1 MSFKTFVTNRN
12 FNPAEFNE
20 RIWSGSYKQQLK
32 AILVAITEAKIKDPK
47 TPSFL
52 KAKNTIMTQLFFQ
65 SSTQAS
71 WKDCE
76 AQDILKLLNEFDWLD
91 LTDVLK
97 VGMVSSYVLRTQDYL
112 NYYTIKSQVVLELF
126 SRLPMKGLT
135 DRDKVNLI
143 KAKIDLEDP
152 DNYFAPE
159 SFKQK
164 MKEYEDMTSEFQK
177 PYYLEKLKTILRTLT
192 EETLERKKK
201 RIIELQNLIDPPPT
215 KIFNTECAICF
226 ENILEDADAIEL
238 TRKCC
243 HCGHAF
249 HKKCLD
255 QWLEKNDTCPSCRK
269 KCLFESDIKNVASAA
284 LLKTF
289 SVSIATFLIDSLQ
302 ADPNITLQGKFPL
315 LLASKR
321 NDPDL
326 GRLLI
331 SRGANTDKLL
341 TLVDTY
347 TRQLKH
353 LKEKMHRA
361 EKQALS
367 ATAEA
372 KQLKVQLSDVN
383 KRIEKSEQI
392 FLVKNK
398 KYDEM
403 EKVQK
408 ALESY
413 KNDVLKAERVRRAG
427 QRFVGLRKTQRDTLW
442 EKFKEIR
449 LKVNFPENSKEF
461 EVLKKKIDKFKS
473 KLEKNEDLVNE
484 AQFKWDNHNPLVKH
498 TRSKNE
504 LKTALR
510 QAKNTRDKEK
520 GQLKDLQKS
529 LGKIEESFEKELR
542 ICSQKIDKIAT
553 KIKLKNEWLFAYEST
568 ISAKKRV
575 LQDFKNVPFNS
586 SVIENEFQI
595 REARAVAKSTVGRY
609 IVQSGRLEKKLQRQI
624 SIQNEPSLILGSI
637 RTTKEEKSKLR
648 GFIDSISL

>member
-1 MSFKTFVTNRN
+1 MSFKTFVTKRN

-20 RIWSGSYKQQLK
+20 RVWSSSYTQQLK
-32 AILVAITEAKIKDPK
+32 AILVAITEAKRKDPSS
-47 TPSFL
+47 PSFL

-71 WKDCE
+71 WEHCE
-76 AQDILKLLNEFDWLD
+76 AQDILELLNEFDWLD

-97 VGMVSSYVLRTQDYL
+97 VGMVSSSVLRAQDYL

-126 SRLPMKGLT
+126 SRLPMNGGLT

-177 PYYLEKLKTILRTLT
+177 PYYLEKLKTILQTLT

-201 RIIELQNLIDPPPT
+201 KMMELQNLIDPPPT
-215 KIFNTECAICF
+215 KIYNTECAICF

-289 SVSIATFLIDSLQ
+289 SVSVATFLIDSLQ

-347 TRQLKH
+347 TRQLKY
-353 LKEKMHRA
+353 LEEDLPRA

-372 KQLKVQLSDVN
+372 KQLKVQLSAVN
-383 KRIEKSEQI
+383 KHIKESKQNFR
-392 FLVKNK
+392 VKK
-398 KYDEM
+398 IKYDEM

-413 KNDVLKAERVRRAG
+413 KNDVLKANGALKLGRKLVAVELHKKDN
-427 QRFVGLRKTQRDTLW
+427 FLEKLPGLRRKVRYPKDS
-442 EKFKEIR
+442 EKYKR
-449 LKVNFPENSKEF
+449 LNKKVANFE
-461 EVLKKKIDKFKS
+461 S
-473 KLEKNEDLVNE
+473 KLEKNEDRVNE
-484 AQFKWDNHNPLVKH
+484 AQFNLSNHNPLDAR
-498 TRSKNE
+498 TGSKDKLE
-504 LKTALR
+504 TALR
-510 QAKNTRDKEK
+510 QAENNRDKGK
-520 GQLKDLQKS
+520 GQLKDFQKS
-529 LGKIEESFEKELR
+529 LDKIEEIFRRELQDCER
-542 ICSQKIDKIAT
+542 EINKIDTKIAQKT
-553 KIKLKNEWLFAYEST
+553 ALFVAYKST
-568 ISAKKRV
+568 ISDKESA
-575 LQDFKNVPFNS
+575 LQRFTLNNR
-586 SVIENEFQI
+586 SVINNESQI
-595 REARAVAKSTVGRY
+595 RKALVAAESTVGRY
-609 IVQSGRLEKKLQRQI
+609 LSEQQELEHKLQRQI
-624 SIQNEPSLILGSI
+624 SIQNEPSLILGRI

-648 GFIDSISL
+648 GFIDSSSL

>member
-20 RIWSGSYKQQLK
+20 RLLSGSYKQQLK
-32 AILVAITEAKIKDPK
+32 AILVAITEAKIKDPSS
-47 TPSFL
+47 PSFL

-164 MKEYEDMTSEFQK
+164 MKQYEDMTSEFQK

-215 KIFNTECAICF
+215 KIFNTECTICF

-289 SVSIATFLIDSLQ
+289 SVSVATFLIDSLQ

-347 TRQLKH
+347 TRQLKY
-353 LKEKMHRA
+353 LEEDLPRA

-372 KQLKVQLSDVN
+372 KQLKVQLSAVN
-383 KRIEKSEQI
+383 KHIKESKQNFR
-392 FLVKNK
+392 VKK
-398 KYDEM
+398 IKYDEM
-403 EKVQK
+403 EEVQK

-413 KNDVLKAERVRRAG
+413 KNDVLKANGALKLG
-427 QRFVGLRKTQRDTLW
+427 RKLVAVELHKKDTLW

-449 LKVNFPENSKEF
+449 LKVNFPKDSEKYKRLNKKVANF
-461 EVLKKKIDKFKS
+461 ES
-473 KLEKNEDLVNE
+473 KLEKNEDRVNE
-484 AQFKWDNHNPLVKH
+484 AQFNLSNHNPLDAR
-498 TRSKNE
+498 TGSKDKLE
-504 LKTALR
+504 TALR
-510 QAKNTRDKEK
+510 QAENNRDKGK
-520 GQLKDLQKS
+520 GQLKDFQKS
-529 LGKIEESFEKELR
+529 LDKIEENFRGELQDCER
-542 ICSQKIDKIAT
+542 EINKIDTKIAQ
-553 KIKLKNEWLFAYEST
+553 KNASLAAYKST
-568 ISAKKRV
+568 ISDKESA
-575 LQDFKNVPFNS
+575 LQRFTLNNR
-586 SVIENEFQI
+586 SVISNESQI
-595 REARAVAKSTVGRY
+595 RKALVAAESTVGRY
-609 IVQSGRLEKKLQRQI
+609 LSEQQELEHKLQRQI
-624 SIQNEPSLILGSI
+624 SIQNEPSLILGRI

-648 GFIDSISL
+648 GFIDSSSL

>member
-1 MSFKTFVTNRN
+1 MSFKTFVTKRN

-20 RIWSGSYKQQLK
+20 RVWSGSYKQQLK
-32 AILVAITEAKIKDPK
+32 AILVAITGAKRKDPK

-76 AQDILKLLNEFDWLD
+76 ARDILELLNEFDWLD

-97 VGMVSSYVLRTQDYL
+97 VGMVSSYVLRAQDYL

-126 SRLPMKGLT
+126 SRLPMNGGLT

-152 DNYFAPE
+152 DNYFAPK

-164 MKEYEDMTSEFQK
+164 MKEYEDITSEFQK
-177 PYYLEKLKTILRTLT
+177 PYYLEKLKTILQTLT
-192 EETLERKKK
+192 EENLERKKK
-201 RIIELQNLIDPPPT
+201 KIMELQNLIDPPPT
-215 KIFNTECAICF
+215 QIYNTECNICF
-226 ENILEDADAIEL
+226 EKILVDADSIGL

-243 HCGHAF
+243 NCGHAF
-249 HKKCLD
+249 HKTCLD

-289 SVSIATFLIDSLQ
+289 SVSVATFLIDSLQ

-321 NDPDL
+321 NDTDL

-347 TRQLKH
+347 THQLKD
-353 LKEKMHRA
+353 LKEDLPSA

-372 KQLKVQLSDVN
+372 KQLKVQLSAVN
-383 KRIEKSEQI
+383 KHIKESKQNFRVKQI
-392 FLVKNK
+392 

-403 EKVQK
+403 EEVQK

-413 KNDVLKAERVRRAG
+413 KNDVLKANGALKAG
-427 QRFVGLRKTQRDTLW
+427 RKLVAVELHKKDNFLEKLPGLRRKVRYPKDS
-442 EKFKEIR
+442 EKYKR
-449 LKVNFPENSKEF
+449 LNKKVANFE
-461 EVLKKKIDKFKS
+461 S
-473 KLEKNEDLVNE
+473 KLEKNEDRVNE
-484 AQFKWDNHNPLVKH
+484 AQFNLSNHNPLDARTV
-498 TRSKNE
+498 SKDKLE
-504 LKTALR
+504 TALR
-510 QAKNTRDKEK
+510 QAENNRDKEK
-520 GQLKDLQKS
+520 DQLKEFKIRLDEIEDIFKSELQDCEREIK
-529 LGKIEESFEKELR
+529 R
-542 ICSQKIDKIAT
+542 IDTKIA
-553 KIKLKNEWLFAYEST
+553 LKTALFVAYRST
-568 ISAKKRV
+568 ISDKESA
-575 LQDFKNVPFNS
+575 LQRFKLNNI
-586 SVIENEFQI
+586 SVIENESKI
-595 REARAVAKSTVGRY
+595 RKALVAAESTVVRY
-609 IVQSGRLEKKLQRQI
+609 LSEQQELEHKLQRQI
-624 SIQNEPSLILGSI
+624 SIQNEPSLILGRI
-637 RTTKEEKSKLR
+637 RTIKEEKSKLR
-648 GFIDSISL
+648 GFIASSLQ